1 MIYPPFDEWL
11 NDDCFFLKL
20 DAPPFFKPYPL
31 LPSLY
36 EREGIPLFGKEG
48 AGEIS

>member
-11 NDDCFFLKL
+11 SDDCLSLKPY
-20 DAPPFFKPYPL
+20 APPFFKPYPF

-36 EREGIPLFGKEG
+36 EREEFPSLEKRG
-48 AGEIS
+48 